1 MDELLVLARVTQP
14 RRRSARHLLSIAL
27 LVAAAAG
34 CGGDD
39 EPKSDADKAADV
51 AKEYVHTHSNNEE
64 ATCAETLATGV
75 DKRFCDDLG
84 PLASRVNPEAKETK
98 VTGSTAV
105 VTVTGAATALLD
117 ITLVK
122 QGDDWKVKSWRG
134 YAPGRQGSGGSG
146 GSSGY

>member
-64 ATCAETLATGV
+64 DKCAQTLATGV
-75 DKRFCDDLG
+75 DNRLCDDLG
-84 PLASRVNPEAKETK
+84 PLVSRVNPEVRKTRM
-98 VTGSTAV
+98 TGRTAI
-105 VTVTGAATALLD
+105 VTVTGAATTLID
-117 ITLVK
+117 VTLVREA
-122 QGDDWKVKSWRG
+122 DDWKVQRWRG
-134 YAPGRQGSGGSG
+134 YKE
-146 GSSGY
+146 